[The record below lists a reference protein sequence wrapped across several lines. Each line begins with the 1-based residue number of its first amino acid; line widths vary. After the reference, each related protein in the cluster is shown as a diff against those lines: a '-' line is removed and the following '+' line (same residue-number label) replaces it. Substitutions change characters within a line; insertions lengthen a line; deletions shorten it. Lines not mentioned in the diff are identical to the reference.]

1 MPRALPLAH
10 VGSLAVAVVLTLTLA
25 GCGKHEPPPPKPA
38 PAVAKPT
45 PKPAPKPAPLPPAP
59 PAAPAFHVTGVT
71 LGTMID
77 DAYLVT
83 VPTTQVPASIPTI
96 YASVA
101 TDGTTKGA
109 TLGARWSYLEGKG
122 LAITDTTQ
130 PVTADGPAT
139 TAFKLMN
146 PNRWPLGKYQVA
158 ITLDGK
164 VVATQAFEVV
174 AKK

>member
-1 MPRALPLAH
+1 MAALA
-10 VGSLAVAVVLTLTLA
+10 LTIA

-38 PAVAKPT
+38 PAAA
-45 PKPAPKPAPLPPAP
+45 KPAPKPAPLPPAP
-59 PAAPAFHVTGVT
+59 AAAPALHVTGVT

-83 VPTTQVPASIPTI
+83 VPTTQVPASIPAI

-101 TDGTTKGA
+101 TDGTAKGA

-130 PVTADGPAT
+130 AVTADGPAT

-146 PNRWPLGKYQVA
+146 PNHWPLGKYQVE

>member
-1 MPRALPLAH
+1 MTLLRTLALVLAAAFA
-10 VGSLAVAVVLTLTLA
+10 LALA
-25 GCGKHEPPPPKPA
+25 GCGKHEPPPPKPV
-38 PAVAKPT
+38 PAGAKAA
-45 PKPAPKPAPLPPAP
+45 PKPAPKPQPPAAPPAP
-59 PAAPAFHVTGVT
+59 PAPPAFHVTGVT

-83 VPTTQVPASIPTI
+83 VPATQLPASIPAI

-101 TDGTTKGA
+101 TDGTATGA

-122 LAITDTTQ
+122 LLITETTQ
-130 PVTADGPAT
+130 PVTAEGPAT
-139 TAFKLMN
+139 TAFKLAN
-146 PNRWPLGKYQVA
+146 PNRWPLGKYQVE